1 MTIDAF
7 ELARNSRRIAGE
19 IALPDLPRL
28 AESLLDAD
36 GSLRYA
42 VQGWIDADG
51 PGADLELSANLRLAC
66 QRCNTP
72 LDYRLERKTR
82 FRFVHNEAELE
93 AQPLDDNEADAI
105 VGSKSMDLRGWIE
118 YEAIL
123 SLPLVPRHERCEI
136 GTTVGT
142 EERDERDAGAGRQ
155 RPFAVLA
162 ALKGGAGEGKT

>member
-42 VQGWIDADG
+42 VQGWVDADG
-51 PGADLELSANLRLAC
+51 PGAALELSAHLRLAC

-72 LDYRLERKTR
+72 LGYRLERKTR

-93 AQPLDDNEADAI
+93 AQPLDDDEADAI

-118 YEAIL
+118 DEAIL

-136 GTTVGT
+136 GTAA
-142 EERDERDAGAGRQ
+142 ESDERDAGAGGQ

-162 ALKGGAGEGKT
+162 ALKSGAGEGKT

>member
-7 ELARNSRRIAGE
+7 ELARNSKRMAGE

-28 AESLLDAD
+28 AESLLDTD

-42 VQGWIDADG
+42 VQGWVDADG
-51 PGADLELSANLRLAC
+51 LGADLELRANLRLAC

-82 FRFVHNEAELE
+82 FRFVHNEAQLE
-93 AQPLDDNEADAI
+93 AQPLDDDEADAI
-105 VGSKSMDLRGWIE
+105 VGSKSMNLRDWIE
-118 YEAIL
+118 DEAIL
-123 SLPLVPRHERCEI
+123 SLPLVPRHERCAI
-136 GTTVGT
+136 STTAET
-142 EERDERDAGAGRQ
+142 DERDAGAGRQ

-162 ALKGGAGEGKT
+162 ALKGGAGEGET